1 MSLKKELLIALMGM
15 VSLASAQEVVTLG
28 TFGFQKVNIPPA
40 GGVNLVGF
48 SFTSSDPL
56 YLEDVFG
63 ADQLT
68 QGFLPSLADKVYV
81 WNGAS
86 YNTYFQKS
94 NGTFYSLSSPG
105 TPATEEVV
113 SGMAMFLQSPSG
125 ASATNTIT
133 LSGSVLMTDSEIQ
146 INDGLVAISNP
157 YPTPLDLNG
166 TNCDWSAATK
176 GFLPSLADTVY
187 IWNPEK
193 SGGAGYDSFFIKAN
207 EKWYELSSPSTL
219 GQAIIPAG
227 GGAFYDANNLFTNE
241 IVRPFSVN

>member
-1 MSLKKELLIALMGM
+1 MKLRSR
-15 VSLASAQEVVTLG
+15 LAIGLCCVASIVSAQEVVTLG
-28 TFGFQKVNIPPA
+28 TFGYQKVDIPPA

-48 SFTSSDPL
+48 SFTSDQPL

-63 ADQLT
+63 IDQLK
-68 QGFLPSLADKVYV
+68 QGFLPSLADTVYI
-81 WNGAS
+81 WNGSS

-94 NGTFYSLSSPG
+94 DGLFYSLSTG

-113 SGMAMFLQSPSG
+113 SGMSMFLQSPSG
-125 ASATNTIT
+125 ASTTNVIT
-133 LSGSVLMTDSEIQ
+133 LSGSVLMTDSEEQ
-146 INDGLVAISNP
+146 INDGLITFANP

-166 TNCDWSAATK
+166 TNCDWSGATT

-193 SGGAGYDSFFIKAN
+193 AGGAGYDSFFIKTD
-207 EKWYELSSPSTL
+207 EQWYDLSSGTL

-227 GGAFYDANNLFTNE
+227 GGAFYDAKNTFTNDV
-241 IVRPFSVN
+241 IRPFPAD